1 MVKTLRFA
9 AVSNRLPITL
19 SRGDDGMIHP
29 VPGAGGLV
37 TALAPVLSNRGGQW
51 VGWPG
56 IEEADDLDA
65 ILDEASRLAGYVLR
79 PVHLTAEDVSL
90 YYNGFSNGIIWPLFH
105 DLPSLCDF
113 APEAWDAYKRVNRNF
128 AEVAARWSAHSEYIW
143 VHDYQLMRVGGEL
156 RDLGIKEP
164 LGFFLHIPF
173 PPLDMFLRLPWRAE
187 VLRALLAYDLVGF
200 QTLRDRRNFLYCVRH
215 LLPDCTTRGQGSV
228 VRVQCEE
235 REVRVGSFP
244 ISIDY
249 ADFERRAAAETV
261 QEAART
267 LRRQMGETTLI
278 LGVDRLDYTKGIP
291 EKLDAFRRALL
302 RYPELQGKTTLVQ
315 VAVPSRLD
323 VPEYQELR
331 ARIERLVGEINGQF
345 TRGGWAPI
353 HYIFRPLDRTELLAH
368 YVAANVALITPVKD
382 GMNLVAKEYCAS
394 NTHENGT
401 LILSEFAGAASQM
414 YRWALTVNP
423 HDVDGV
429 ATAIYR
435 ACTMTAGER
444 RSRMR
449 HMRRSI
455 KANDIYR
462 WVDDFLRAAAS
473 KTLHDFPYQEE
484 YLPVLENREV
494 TLDDGSPT

>member
-1 MVKTLRFA
+1 
-9 AVSNRLPITL
+9 
-19 SRGDDGMIHP
+19 
-29 VPGAGGLV
+29 
-37 TALAPVLSNRGGQW
+37 
-51 VGWPG
+51 
-56 IEEADDLDA
+56 
-65 ILDEASRLAGYVLR
+65 
-79 PVHLTAEDVSL
+79 
-90 YYNGFSNGIIWPLFH
+90 
-105 DLPSLCDF
+105 
-113 APEAWDAYKRVNRNF
+113 
-128 AEVAARWSAHSEYIW
+128 
-143 VHDYQLMRVGGEL
+143 
-156 RDLGIKEP
+156 
-164 LGFFLHIPF
+164 
-173 PPLDMFLRLPWRAE
+173 MFLRLPWRAE
-187 VLRALLAYDLVGF
+187 VLRALLDYDLVGF

-215 LLPDCTTRGQGSV
+215 LLPDCTTKGQGSV
-228 VRVQCEE
+228 VGVQCGE

-249 ADFERRAAAETV
+249 ADFARRAAGDKV

-278 LGVDRLDYTKGIP
+278 LGIDRLDYTKGIP

-302 RYPELQGKTTLVQ
+302 RYPELQGTTTLVQ

-323 VPEYQELR
+323 VPEYQDLR

-345 TRGGWAPI
+345 TRAGWAPI
-353 HYIFRPLDRTELLAH
+353 HYIFRALDRTELLAH
-368 YVAANVALITPVKD
+368 YVAADVALITPLKD
-382 GMNLVAKEYCAS
+382 GMNLVSKEYCAS

-401 LILSEFAGAASQM
+401 LILSEFAGSASQM
-414 YRWALTVNP
+414 HRWALTVNP

-455 KANDIYR
+455 KGNDIYK

-473 KTLHDFPYQEE
+473 KTLHDFPYEEE
-484 YLPVLENREV
+484 YLPVLESREI
-494 TLDDGSPT
+494 TLDEGSAS

>member
-1 MVKTLRFA
+1 MKSLRFA

-19 SRGDDGMIHP
+19 SRDEDGTVHP

-56 IEEADDLDA
+56 VEEADDLEA
-65 ILDEASRLAGYVLR
+65 ILNEASRAAGYVLR
-79 PVHLTAEDVSL
+79 PVHLTASDAHL

-105 DLPSLCDF
+105 DLPSLCNF
-113 APEAWDAYKRVNRNF
+113 TPEAWDAYQRVNRDF
-128 AEVAARWSAHSEYIW
+128 AEVVARWSTDSEYIW
-143 VHDYQLMRVGGEL
+143 VHDYQLMRVGAEL
-156 RDLGIKEP
+156 REMGIKEP

-215 LLPDCTTRGQGSV
+215 LLPGCTTRGKGSV
-228 VRVQCEE
+228 VRVEYE
-235 REVRVGSFP
+235 GREVRVGSFP

-249 ADFERRAAAETV
+249 SDFEHRAAGETV
-261 QEAART
+261 QRAART
-267 LRRQMGETTLI
+267 LREQLGEPTLI

-302 RYPELQGKTTLVQ
+302 RYPDLQGKTTLVQ

-323 VPEYQELR
+323 VPEYQALR

-353 HYIFRPLDRTELLAH
+353 QYIFRPLERTELLAH
-368 YVAANVALITPVKD
+368 YVAADIALITPLKD

-414 YRWALTVNP
+414 HRWALTVNP

-429 ATAIYR
+429 ATAIHR
-435 ACTMTAGER
+435 ACTMKPGDV

-449 HMRRSI
+449 HLRRSI

-473 KTLHDFPYQEE
+473 KTLHDFPFEEE
-484 YLPVLENREV
+484 YLPALESPAS
-494 TLDDGSPT
+494 LDDAAAS

>member
-1 MVKTLRFA
+1 MKTLHFA

-19 SRGDDGMIHP
+19 SRDKDGTVRP
-29 VPGAGGLV
+29 LPGAGGLV

-56 IEEADDLDA
+56 IEEAADLDA
-65 ILDEASRLAGYVLR
+65 ILDEASRVAGYVLR
-79 PVHLTAEDVSL
+79 PVHLTASDADL

-105 DLPSLCDF
+105 DLPSRCDF
-113 APEAWDAYKRVNRNF
+113 APEAWDAYNRVNRIF
-128 AEVAARWSAHSEYIW
+128 AEVVARWAADSEYIW
-143 VHDYQLMRVGGEL
+143 VHDYQLMRVGAEL
-156 RDLGIKEP
+156 REMGVRQP

-187 VLRALLAYDLVGF
+187 VLKALLAYDLVGF

-228 VRVQCEE
+228 VRVDCEAG
-235 REVRVGSFP
+235 EVRVGSFP

-261 QEAART
+261 QRAART
-267 LRRQMGETTLI
+267 LREQLGGSTVI
-278 LGVDRLDYTKGIP
+278 LGVDRLDYTKGVP

-302 RYPELQGKTTLVQ
+302 RYPELQGKTTLLQ

-331 ARIERLVGEINGQF
+331 AQIERMVGEINGQF

-353 HYIFRPLDRTELLAH
+353 QYLFRPLDRTELLAH
-368 YVAANVALITPVKD
+368 YVAADVALITPVKD
-382 GMNLVAKEYCAS
+382 GMNLVAKEYCAC

-414 YRWALTVNP
+414 HRWALTVNP
-423 HDVDGV
+423 HDVKEV
-429 ATAIYR
+429 AEAIYLG
-435 ACTMTAGER
+435 CTMTSSEKR
-444 RSRMR
+444 TRMR
-449 HMRRSI
+449 HMRRSL
-455 KANDIYR
+455 KAHDIYR
-462 WVDDFLRAAAS
+462 WVDDFLSAAAGKS
-473 KTLHDFPYQEE
+473 LQDFPFQEE
-484 YLPVLENREV
+484 YMPPLEDR
-494 TLDDGSPT
+494 TDMGDRPATS